1 MKINNYLKI
10 KKRSNVSVNLT
21 SLMDIF
27 TVIVFFLLFNIHDE
41 SFIKDSTDIKLPI
54 SEMAKSSFSERKGFL
69 SLEVENENKFVL
81 NGEEF
86 KNVKN
91 LELKVKETCEDKL
104 QCSFFLIY
112 AKNNENY
119 SVIDSFVKM
128 ASRVNIKNTYFIVK
142 QV

>member
-1 MKINNYLKI
+1 MKINNYLKT

-41 SFIKDSTDIKLPI
+41 SFIKDNIDIKLPI
-54 SEMAKSSFSERKGFL
+54 SEIAKSSFSERKDVL

-112 AKNNENY
+112 AKNDEKY
-119 SVIDSFVKM
+119 SLIDSFVKM